1 MADSRPPASPRD
13 RARALRA
20 AQTCAEERL
29 WYHLRAGR
37 LGGLKFKR
45 QVPIGP
51 FIVDFA
57 CHAHRLV
64 VELDGGQ
71 HAEPA
76 HQVRDR
82 KRTAL
87 IERQGWRVLRFWN
100 HDVLASTEAVLEA
113 ILIAVAGR
121 PSPLAPPPQAG
132 EGRSA
137 GPSHRRTASSDA
149 QSR

>member
-1 MADSRPPASPRD
+1 VVDSRPLASPRD

-20 AQTCAEERL
+20 AQTCAEQRL

-45 QVPIGP
+45 QKPIGR
-51 FIVDFA
+51 FIADFV

-64 VELDGGQ
+64 IELDGGQ

-76 HQVRDR
+76 HQIRDR
-82 KRTAL
+82 KRTARL
-87 IERQGWRVLRFWN
+87 ERHGWRVLRFWN
-100 HDVLASTEAVLEA
+100 HDVLASVEVVLEA

-121 PSPLAPPPQAG
+121 PSPPAPPPQAG

-137 GPSHRRTASSDA
+137 TPSHRRTASGDGH
-149 QSR
+149 SR